1 MPQALRIVANAA
13 VMAGVAVGAAAAYP
27 CSYFGYWFSQT
38 RA

>member
-1 MPQALRIVANAA
+1 MPKALRIVAHAA
-13 VMAGVAVGAAAAYP
+13 IMAGVAVRAAAAYA

>member
-1 MPQALRIVANAA
+1 MPKALRTVARSA
-13 VMAGVAVGAAAAYP
+13 VMAGVAVRATVAYA